1 MSWLFVQG
9 LKFFQPD
16 VTSKIKL
23 FLTPTDLFGVG
34 LIMFLS
40 NIVGVILFL
49 LIGFWIARKIII
61 PIEQMVDVAESL
73 RKGDYSKRVRT
84 LPNDELGLLGV
95 TLNRMS
101 EELTRRLATISQE
114 RIQMKAMFQGMVE
127 GIVAASDDDRI
138 LFCNQATDQL
148 LKSNAADNVGRPV
161 HEVRGLNPILPLI
174 TEARTRKKLVQK
186 ELVLGTEDHPV
197 ILSVKASPFKGLETA
212 GVVAVMHDITELRRL
227 ERVRRDFVANV
238 SHELKTPLTSIK
250 GYVETLLSGDA
261 ADSEMANKFLQKIEN
276 NVNRLV
282 DLVQDILVMA
292 SVESSEAKLQLE
304 PTSIREVIY
313 SVTHAREDDILK
325 RNLNFNLQ
333 NDLEKKDGSILGDRE
348 SLHQIVDNLLTNAI
362 KYTGENGSIQLRL
375 GEDSKCV
382 TIEVIDSGLGI
393 GPEHL
398 GRIFERFY
406 RVDKARSRE
415 VGGTGLGL
423 SIVKHLVSGM
433 GGQIFVE
440 SELGK
445 GSKFTVRLEKV
456 FI

>member
-1 MSWLFVQG
+1 MSWFFIEGIKV
-9 LKFFQPD
+9 FQPN
-16 VTSKIKL
+16 VMAKIRS
-23 FLTPTDLFGVG
+23 
-34 LIMFLS
+34 FLS
-40 NIVGVILFL
+40 PLDLYHVSLIIFLANCIGVILFL

-61 PIEQMVDVAESL
+61 PIEQMVEVAESL

-127 GIVAASDDDRI
+127 GIVAASDDDII
-138 LFCNQATDQL
+138 LFCNKATDQL

-161 HEVRGLNPILPLI
+161 HEVRGLSPILPLI
-174 TEARTRKKLVQK
+174 TEARTCKKLVQK
-186 ELVLGTEDHPV
+186 EIILGDDDHPV

-250 GYVETLLSGDA
+250 GYVETILSGDA
-261 ADSEMANKFLQKIEN
+261 TDTDIAQKFLLKIEK

-292 SVESSEAKLQLE
+292 SVESAESKMHTES
-304 PTSIREVIY
+304 TSILEVIY
-313 SVTHAREDDILK
+313 SVSHAREDDILK
-325 RNLNFNLQ
+325 RKLNFELQ
-333 NDLEKKDGSILGDRE
+333 NLLENKDASILGDRE
-348 SLHQIVDNLLTNAI
+348 FLHQIVDNLLTNAI
-362 KYTGENGSIQLRL
+362 KYTGDNGNIQLRL
-375 GEDSKCV
+375 TNDSTHV
-382 TIEVIDSGLGI
+382 NIEVIDSGLGI

-398 GRIFERFY
+398 SRIFERFY

-423 SIVKHLVSGM
+423 SIVKHLVGSL
-433 GGQIFVE
+433 GGNISVE
-440 SELGK
+440 SELGR
-445 GSKFTVRLEKV
+445 GSKFTVRLER
-456 FI
+456 I